1 MNVFTAGI
9 IPTEE
14 NEPSAKRN
22 ANTVVRFFT
31 PLACAPTSPPSTT
44 WSLPRRRRA
53 VSPAR
58 ARRREGRWRPSC
70 PPPSSHRAS
79 IRRSFTPSHRPR
91 RRASI
96 PSSTTHL
103 APMGRPTTPGREWRQ
118 RCQERR
124 RSSPGNV
131 LPPSMY
137 GARACG
143 AAGRICSLHGRTLLG
158 AANAIHEGSCPYFG
172 KMPNCDAQGRA
183 YKKSSFPCLCTKTPP
198 EFLGRL
204 CPAP

>member
-1 MNVFTAGI
+1 
-9 IPTEE
+9 
-14 NEPSAKRN
+14 
-22 ANTVVRFFT
+22 
-31 PLACAPTSPPSTT
+31 
-44 WSLPRRRRA
+44 
-53 VSPAR
+53 
-58 ARRREGRWRPSC
+58 
-70 PPPSSHRAS
+70 
-79 IRRSFTPSHRPR
+79 
-91 RRASI
+91 
-96 PSSTTHL
+96 
-103 APMGRPTTPGREWRQ
+103 MGRPTTPGREWRQ

-204 CPAP
+204 CPAPCQTFLSLWESPQVKLSGTRRAATPNFLLMFARSHATLRNRRRVQTFWASHDARRPAPQTFPRRTLGKNRRRAKTFGQLAKLRLFL